1 MYKNKHLH
9 NLMQSNL
16 IDLYTN
22 NLFINGYS
30 ITDIINLNDSEFKNI
45 TKYLQWFFPSVNT
58 ITDNDR
64 IILTTNKHI
73 KTLIKQLLYRILNY
87 HLITKDTRLYT
98 RIIDFLKYIHMSKII
113 KSMDRMGED
122 RMGEDRM
129 SSSSLQS
136 SSLQSSSLQS
146 SSLQSSPAISFR
158 GLYNVRNSCYID
170 SVLVALFASP
180 NKIIHKNILKKNLLN
195 PDKQWITCNDTDSR
209 NKIQYELLRITHS
222 FMGGEYIRDCTS
234 LRKSLQSCTG
244 SQDFHKGG
252 MQDAGEFLLYLFN
265 IFKVSLMTKQR
276 TTYVTNSLATPPNPY
291 IKTSSET
298 QDSTPLLN
306 IPGIKIQKGLD
317 IVSFLNETDD
327 ALFSKEDFYRH
338 EETGIRYRRRIE
350 NILVLHADYIVF
362 NVERITYE
370 TEEFIDVKIQVPEE
384 IILQDSTHLHLNAVV
399 IYVSR
404 HYTCYFKL
412 HNSWYYYDD
421 LDNSVTF
428 VGNYLDLLQ
437 SRPKIERNGTL
448 LFYTR

>member
-1 MYKNKHLH
+1 
-9 NLMQSNL
+9 
-16 IDLYTN
+16 
-22 NLFINGYS
+22 
-30 ITDIINLNDSEFKNI
+30 
-45 TKYLQWFFPSVNT
+45 
-58 ITDNDR
+58 
-64 IILTTNKHI
+64 
-73 KTLIKQLLYRILNY
+73 
-87 HLITKDTRLYT
+87 
-98 RIIDFLKYIHMSKII
+98 
-113 KSMDRMGED
+113 
-122 RMGEDRM
+122 
-129 SSSSLQS
+129 
-136 SSLQSSSLQS
+136 
-146 SSLQSSPAISFR
+146 
-158 GLYNVRNSCYID
+158 
-170 SVLVALFASP
+170 
-180 NKIIHKNILKKNLLN
+180 
-195 PDKQWITCNDTDSR
+195 
-209 NKIQYELLRITHS
+209 
-222 FMGGEYIRDCTS
+222 
-234 LRKSLQSCTG
+234 
-244 SQDFHKGG
+244 